1 MRRQIT
7 RLSVLLVGIMLV
19 CPTWVKAGP
28 LHEAAMAGDVG
39 QVEQLLHEGAD
50 INESDAIGTALHW
63 AIMSGRPNI
72 VQLLLARGAEPN
84 ATGPLGA
91 PLFLAAVNGN
101 TDAVGLLLEHGADP
115 NGLTKAGGS
124 TPLHEATRGKQVA
137 IVGLLLDAGADP
149 NVTTFDGDTP
159 LHFAAKA
166 GSLEVVQRL
175 VDHGADVNAINADAA
190 PPLHLAKFHKH
201 KALAEFLMAHG
212 AATPE
217 VTTISELLGSA
228 DLEKG
233 KAKAGLCTFCHR
245 LEKGEDSK
253 IGPSL
258 WSIVNR
264 PKSNLQDF
272 EYSPAMRTQEGVWT
286 YQDLNAFIAY
296 PAWTVPGTRMDF
308 SGISEP
314 QDRADLIAYLRTLS
328 HSLAPLP
335 QAD

>member
-1 MRRQIT
+1 MKRLFT
-7 RLSVLLVGIMLV
+7 RFGALLVGILLA

-28 LHEAAMAGDVG
+28 LHEAAMAGDAG

-50 INESDAIGTALHW
+50 INASDAIGTALHW
-63 AIMSGRPNI
+63 AIMSGQPNI

-84 ATGPLGA
+84 ATGPLGT

-101 TDAVGLLLEHGADP
+101 TDAIGLLLEHGADP
-115 NGLTKAGGS
+115 NALTKAGGS
-124 TPLHEATRGKQVA
+124 APLHEAARRKRVA
-137 IVGLLLDAGADP
+137 IVGLLIEAGADS
-149 NVTTFDGDTP
+149 NLATFDGDTP
-159 LHFAAKA
+159 LHIAAKA

-175 VDHGADVNAINADAA
+175 VDHGADVNAINARGQ
-190 PPLHLAKFHKH
+190 PPLHLAKRHEH

-233 KAKAGLCTFCHR
+233 KAKYGLCTFCHR
-245 LEKGEDSK
+245 LERGEGS

-258 WSIVNR
+258 WNIVNR
-264 PKSNLQDF
+264 PKSSLQDF
-272 EYSPAMRTQEGVWT
+272 DYSPAMRTQEGVWT
-286 YQDLNAFIAY
+286 YQDLNTFIAH
-296 PAWTVPGTRMDF
+296 PAWTIPGTSMEF
-308 SGISEP
+308 WGISEP

-328 HSLAPLP
+328 DSLVPLP

>member
-1 MRRQIT
+1 MKRQLT
-7 RLSVLLVGIMLV
+7 RFAALLVGILLA

-28 LHEAAMAGDVG
+28 LHEAAMAGDAG

-50 INESDAIGTALHW
+50 INASDAMGTALHW
-63 AIMSGRPNI
+63 AIMSGQPNV

-84 ATGPLGA
+84 ATGPLGT

-101 TDAVGLLLEHGADP
+101 TDAVALLLEHGADP
-115 NGLTKAGGS
+115 NGLTQAGRS
-124 TPLHEATRGKQVA
+124 TPLHEASHHKQVA
-137 IVGLLLDAGADP
+137 IVGLLLEAGADP
-149 NVTTFDGDTP
+149 NVATLAGDTP
-159 LHFAAKA
+159 LHNAAKV
-166 GSLEVVQRL
+166 GSLEIAQRL
-175 VDHGADVNAINADAA
+175 VDHGADVNAINAGSQ
-190 PPLHLAKFHKH
+190 PPLHLAKRHEH
-201 KALAEFLMAHG
+201 KAMGEFLMAQG

-233 KAKAGLCTFCHR
+233 KAKAGLCTSCHP
-245 LEKGEDSK
+245 LVKGQKS

-258 WSIVNR
+258 WNIVNR
-264 PKSNLQDF
+264 PKSSLQDF
-272 EYSPAMRTQEGVWT
+272 DYSPAMRTQEGVWT

-296 PAWTVPGTRMDF
+296 PAWSVPGTRMEF

-328 HSLAPLP
+328 DSLVPMP